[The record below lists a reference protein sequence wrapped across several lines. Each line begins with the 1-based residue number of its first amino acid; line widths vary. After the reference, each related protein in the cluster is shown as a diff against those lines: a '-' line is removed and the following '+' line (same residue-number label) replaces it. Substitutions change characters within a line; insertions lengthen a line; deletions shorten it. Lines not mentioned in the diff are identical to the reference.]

1 MAETEFDLRDS
12 RILVID
18 DEPDNLD
25 LLCRA
30 LESAHYA
37 VQIATSGEKGFA
49 LAMQSHP
56 DLILLDVMMSGIDG
70 YETCRRLKAQEI
82 TQDIP
87 VIFLT
92 GLDTASGVV
101 EGFRTGGVD
110 YVHKPFQKEEVLI
123 RVQTHLERAQLIKA
137 SAQKRQALSE
147 LNAALEEK
155 VAQRTQ
161 ALQTKFEELEKRD
174 QTAQHLL
181 GVFKLHQTLKVLAAT
196 PLFQSLDETMLRDL
210 TSELD
215 SVFLPGG
222 ERLIQQGDVA
232 DALYVILNGR
242 LRVVVE
248 QADGQETAV
257 AELGQGECVGEMAVL
272 TEETRSA
279 SIDAIRDSN
288 LVKLSKDGFNRFKQH
303 NPQIVELIIQLLIQR
318 IHNQNQQSTTRKAN
332 TGISVAL
339 VASGSDVS
347 LTQFAA
353 QLSQAL
359 SQTDTVLH
367 LNASRLDDYL
377 GKGMSQT
384 SGTNTKNQNIVAWLN
399 EQEINQHIIV
409 YETDADAS
417 AWTLRCLRQ
426 ADMVFIVGKVGSN
439 PEPGLIEKELLKKNG
454 PYSAIRKEL
463 IILHPDHQQPTDTG
477 KWLAPREVVAHHH
490 MRLTDSRDFERLAR
504 VIRGQTIGLVLSGG
518 AARGFAHIGVIQAL
532 KERNIPIDVI
542 GGTSMGAVVGAQYAL
557 GLDFDTMVEMNQKG
571 WHDRKP
577 FTAYTFPMV
586 ALLNDQKFNA
596 MFKAMFDDVQIED
609 LWLPYFCLS
618 SNLTQ
623 AKEQI
628 YSTGPLWKSVR
639 ASASVPGALPPVFDG
654 GDVYVDGAVLNNL
667 PTEVMRQLCDGYV
680 IASDVSVGIEM
691 ETRAPDYENV
701 SGWKLLFKRLSPF
714 AQSESLPSLIDVTM
728 RSAELSSVKNTGMQ
742 RQKADFFLRPPVTT
756 FDRFDWHIIKQIA
769 EAGYTYATKEVAD
782 WDLVG

>member
-1 MAETEFDLRDS
+1 MAETEFDLHGA

-30 LESAHYA
+30 LESASYA
-37 VQIATSGEKGFA
+37 VQIATSGEKGVA
-49 LAMQSHP
+49 LALRSRP

-70 YETCRRLKAQEI
+70 YETCRRLKVDPV

-92 GLDTASGVV
+92 GLGTASDVV

-110 YVHKPFQKEEVLI
+110 YIHKPFQREEVI
-123 RVQTHLERAQLIKA
+123 VRVQTHLERAQLIHA
-137 SAQKRQALSE
+137 SAQKRQALAA
-147 LNAALEEK
+147 LNAELEEK

-161 ALQTKFEELEKRD
+161 ALQSKIEELEKRD
-174 QTAQHLL
+174 QTAQQLL
-181 GVFKLHQTLKVLAAT
+181 SAFKLHQTLKVLAAT
-196 PLFQSLDETMLRDL
+196 PLFQKLDETMLRSL
-210 TSELD
+210 ISELEP
-215 SVFLPGG
+215 VFLPGG
-222 ERLIQQGDVA
+222 QRLIQQGDVA

-242 LRVVVE
+242 LRVVVQLE
-248 QADGQETAV
+248 DEQETAV
-257 AELGQGECVGEMAVL
+257 AEIGQGECVGEMAVL

-288 LVKLSKDGFNRFKQH
+288 LVKLSKEGFNRFKAH
-303 NPQIVELIIQLLIQR
+303 NPQIVELIIQLLVQR
-318 IHNQNQQSTTRKAN
+318 IRNQNQQSNTRKAN

-339 VASGSDVS
+339 VAHGPDVP

-353 QLSQAL
+353 QISKAL
-359 SQTDTVLH
+359 SKTDKVLH
-367 LNASRLDDYL
+367 LNANRLDEYL
-377 GKGMSQT
+377 GKGMAQT

-399 EQEINQHIIV
+399 EQEINQNIIV
-409 YETDADAS
+409 YETDADTS

-426 ADMVFIVGKVGSN
+426 ADMVFIIGKAGSN
-439 PEPGLIEKELLKKNG
+439 PQLGVIEKELLKKNG
-454 PYSAIRKEL
+454 PYAAIRKEL
-463 IILHPDHQQPTDTG
+463 IILHSDNQRPTGTG
-477 KWLAPREVVAHHH
+477 EWLAQREVVAHHH
-490 MRLTDSRDFERLAR
+490 MHLNGAGDFERLAR
-504 VIRGQTIGLVLSGG
+504 VIRGQTVGLVLSGG
-518 AARGFAHIGVIQAL
+518 AARGFAHIGVIRAL
-532 KERNIPIDVI
+532 RERNIPIDVI
-542 GGTSMGAVVGAQYAL
+542 GGTSMGAVVAAQYAL
-557 GLDFDTMVEMNQKG
+557 GLDFDAMLEVNQKG

-586 ALLNDQKFNA
+586 ALLNDRKFNA
-596 MFKAMFDDVQIED
+596 MFKAMFDEVQIED

-628 YSTGPLWKSVR
+628 YRTGSLWKGVR
-639 ASASVPGALPPVFDG
+639 ASASVPGALPPVFEG

-667 PTEVMRQLCDGYV
+667 PTEVMRQLCDGYL

-742 RQKADFFLRPPVTT
+742 REKADFFLRPPVTT
-756 FDRFDWHIIKQIA
+756 FDRFDWHVIQQIA
-769 EAGYTYATKEVAD
+769 ETGYAYASKEVAD
-782 WDLVG
+782 WNLVK